1 MSESIVE
8 RNILTVIEPAIEL
21 DPMEILDVESDST
34 NSDDGTIKEK
44 LSKFSQV
51 VPDIRI
57 NGYDVQMDRLN
68 LFTLKNDAFYP
79 TIKIQ
84 FADVDGFFT
93 SRFYP
98 KDGDLIQLNIRSQGD
113 ETTFK
118 PIRIDFT
125 IVDCKPVG
133 GGGGMS
139 ASEYLVLGRMYV
151 PNLFTE

>member
-1 MSESIVE
+1 MSESTVE
-8 RNILTVIEPAIEL
+8 RNILTVIEPAILL

-44 LSKFSQV
+44 PSKFSSV
-51 VPDIRI
+51 VPDIRV

-68 LFTLKNDAFYP
+68 LFSLKNDAFYP
-79 TIKIQ
+79 TCKIQ

-113 ETTFK
+113 E
-118 PIRIDFT
+118 IWI
-125 IVDCKPVG
+125 
-133 GGGGMS
+133 
-139 ASEYLVLGRMYV
+139 YY
-151 PNLFTE
+151 